1 MLKTPK
7 WRTDNEHQV
16 VSNGKGNH
24 EVGSAGAQRGALG
37 RPPKYSTFHMHGAK
51 EKRKR
56 EWREYNYENKVA
68 YRTPE
73 SEKSSS
79 CVEPVLLRLSVPPG
93 PSSPPVA
100 TLRAG
105 ASLLPGAPANA

>member
-37 RPPKYSTFHMHGAK
+37 RPPKYSIVHVHGAK
-51 EKRKR
+51 EKQKR
-56 EWREYNYENKVA
+56 EWREYNGHGTGYPNRSGI
-68 YRTPE
+68 YIYIYIYIY
-73 SEKSSS
+73 
-79 CVEPVLLRLSVPPG
+79 
-93 PSSPPVA
+93 
-100 TLRAG
+100 
-105 ASLLPGAPANA
+105 